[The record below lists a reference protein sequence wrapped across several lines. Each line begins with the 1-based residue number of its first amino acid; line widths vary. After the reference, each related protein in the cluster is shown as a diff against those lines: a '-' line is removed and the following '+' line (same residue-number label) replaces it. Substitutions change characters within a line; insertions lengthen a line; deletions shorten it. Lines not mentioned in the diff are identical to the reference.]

1 MKIGPI
7 VKTATQAGKLAVKYG
22 PQAKIAWDKGGKQGA
37 AAARTRAQSLNARRR
52 ALKHAAGLVDG
63 SVLKVAPEGRTRY
76 VVFTG
81 DHPVAAYPA
90 QELSLVALLEHAD
103 LTKRF
108 RLDPATHTKGR
119 RKSSPPPAIERGTP

>member
-7 VKTATQAGKLAVKYG
+7 VKTAAQAGKLAVKYG

-37 AAARTRAQSLNARRR
+37 AAARKRALSLNARRR
-52 ALKHAAGLVDG
+52 ALKHASGLVDG
-63 SVLKVAPEGRTRY
+63 SVLKVAPEGKTVY

-81 DHPVAAYPA
+81 ERPVAAYPSQDLPFA
-90 QELSLVALLEHAD
+90 AMLEHAD

-108 RLDPATHTKGR
+108 RLEKKPPDKPG
-119 RKSSPPPAIERGTP
+119 KSVEKR